1 MSDEPKSTIQEEK
14 RRILEMLARK
24 QISAREADELI
35 AVLEEGE
42 QVQLAHRRTAQEIVC
57 EPNWLGDL
65 VNGVVR
71 FTIKGTFGRRP
82 GPRWP

>member
-1 MSDEPKSTIQEEK
+1 MSDEPKSTIHEEK

-35 AVLEEGE
+35 AALEEGE
-42 QVQLAHRRTAQEIVC
+42 QVQLAHQHSSQEMVG

-65 VNGVVR
+65 INGVVR